1 MFHRLFPLR
10 SLRQGSVF
18 SELETAIRHD
28 INESSLRTVSLFNWN
43 WSRGLLWDSVA
54 SSSTSATSTLAAAG
68 DVNAAA
74 SSASASD
81 SLSVGACVA
90 AFRGRGHLLSRLD
103 PLNRGAD
110 GNSGR
115 GIWLGEE
122 QGAAANSSNGGG
134 GSAPCSRSRS
144 WEDQRLSRLL
154 AAVDEHEAEV
164 EGGDQRLAEAACDA
178 LGLSAAASG
187 AIFDL
192 GAPILDNGETKGPSS
207 SSSSPLVGGPPLNRQ
222 HWRLAPLVR
231 ALSSSYCGTLAL
243 EVDHLSPEKA
253 SWLIR
258 ERERL
263 PPKPPR
269 HERRATLRL
278 LARAAAFEAFLASRF
293 PTSKRFGLEGLDA
306 LAPGLLAAADE
317 LSSLGIKRLAV
328 GTPHRGRLSLLAA
341 VLRTPAGQ
349 IFAEMEAAQ
358 SEWHVGDVKY
368 HLGKGA
374 TLEFG
379 GAEDEGDAFGG
390 DDDPKPTR
398 RKTTTAAAAA
408 PEAERSEA
416 PPPRR
421 TLHVSV
427 APNPSH
433 LEVVGPVVLG
443 MVRAQQAFFPGGSSA
458 VAPLLV
464 HGDASFA
471 GLGVVFET
479 MQMADVP
486 GFGVGGTVHVVSNNQ
501 CGFTTSP
508 GSARTS
514 AHPTAAA
521 VAAGAAVLHANAD
534 DPDAVVAGAR
544 LAARWRSRFGADAA
558 LDVVGY
564 RRHGH
569 NELDDPTS
577 SSPLTT
583 RAIAEHEPVLKKY
596 AATLERDGDILPG
609 EAASWLAA
617 ATRELEAEFAAFKR
631 GDYAQSAD
639 DWLRGSWQ
647 GDALA
652 ALASSTPPLLLVDEG
667 TGGGGAAAGQKLLQ
681 RSEPTGLPL
690 ETLRWVGR
698 AITTP
703 PQGFTPTPQA
713 AAVLEARRACFAGGG
728 DTRVDFATAEA
739 LALGSLAL
747 KKNRSGGGKGNS
759 VSGGSRA
766 SRSNG
771 HSGADAAASG
781 LNVGSYAIRLSGQDV
796 ERGTFNQRHAVLRD
810 AETGRRCVLLDE
822 MEQEEEADLDGKGGE
837 SMKKHPPARVVARP
851 GVRPP
856 PKRGA
861 QERVEVWNSPLNEGA
876 TLAFEYGFS
885 LGAAGRAL
893 VLWEAQFGDFANNA
907 QAVVDLF
914 VAAAEE
920 RWNQQSGLVLLL
932 PHGETRSWKRE
943 AKKKK

>member
-1 MFHRLFPLR
+1 MFFRRLLPLR
-10 SLRQGSVF
+10 SLRQGGVF
-18 SELETAIRHD
+18 SGLTI
-28 INESSLRTVSLFNWN
+28 SLRHSINGGLHTSVSVSSWLV
-43 WSRGLLWDSVA
+43 SRGLNSDSNVSAA
-54 SSSTSATSTLAAAG
+54 SSAANVDVAAA
-68 DVNAAA
+68 AAA
-74 SSASASD
+74 TTTSSPSPSASASD
-81 SLSVGACVA
+81 TLSVGACVA
-90 AFRGRGHLLSRLD
+90 AFRSRGHLLARLD
-103 PLNRGAD
+103 PLGRGAD
-110 GNSGR
+110 GVSGR
-115 GIWLGEE
+115 GVWLGEE
-122 QGAAANSSNGGG
+122 QARGTTA
-134 GSAPCSRSRS
+134 CSRSRA
-144 WEDQRLSRLL
+144 WEDQRLARLL
-154 AAVDEHEAEV
+154 AAVDREER
-164 EGGDQRLAEAACDA
+164 EGEEDDDKLARGACEA
-178 LGLSAAASG
+178 LGLSAGAAG
-187 AIFDL
+187 ATFDL
-192 GAPILDNGETKGPSS
+192 GAPLLLAPEDGEKKTGAARHRPHPPSPPT
-207 SSSSPLVGGPPLNRQ
+207 SPLVGGPPLNRQ

-231 ALSSSYCGTLAL
+231 SLASAYCGTLAL

-253 SWLIR
+253 AWLVR

-263 PPKPPR
+263 LLAAPGPPR
-269 HERRATLRL
+269 RAQRRATLRL

-317 LSSLGIKRLAV
+317 LSSLGVRRLAV

-374 TLEFG
+374 TLEF
-379 GAEDEGDAFGG
+379 
-390 DDDPKPTR
+390 DDDDGDGEKGTTKGPK
-398 RKTTTAAAAA
+398 KKKQ
-408 PEAERSEA
+408 
-416 PPPRR
+416 PPRS
-421 TLHVSV
+421 LHVSV

-433 LEVVGPVVLG
+433 LESVGPVVLG
-443 MVRAQQAFFPGGSSA
+443 MVRAQQASFPGGSAA

-479 MQMADVP
+479 LQMADVP
-486 GFGVGGTVHVVSNNQ
+486 GFGVGGTVHLVANNQ
-501 CGFTTSP
+501 CGFTTPPS
-508 GSARTS
+508 SARTS
-514 AHPTAAA
+514 PHPTAAA
-521 VAAGAAVLHANAD
+521 LAAGAAVLHACAD

-544 LAARWRSRFGADAA
+544 LAARWRARFGCDAA

-569 NELDDPTS
+569 NELDDPES
-577 SSPLTT
+577 SAPLTT
-583 RAIAEHEPVLKKY
+583 RAIAAQEPVLRKY
-596 AATLERDGDILPG
+596 AGALERDGDAAPG
-609 EAASWLAA
+609 EAAKWLAA
-617 ATRELEAEFAAFKR
+617 ATRELEAEFAAFRR

-652 ALASSTPPLLLVDEG
+652 ALASSAPPALLLADDE
-667 TGGGGAAAGQKLLQ
+667 GGGGAGTGREKLKQ
-681 RSEPTGLPL
+681 RSEPTGLPV

-703 PQGFTPTPQA
+703 PRGFTPTPQA
-713 AAVLEARRACFAGGG
+713 AAVLAARRACFDGGE
-728 DTRVDFATAEA
+728 DARIDFATAEA
-739 LALGSLAL
+739 LAFGSLAL
-747 KKNRSGGGKGNS
+747 KRRGGKRGG
-759 VSGGSRA
+759 VSGGSRH
-766 SRSNG
+766 SRNNNGNNGSNG
-771 HSGADAAASG
+771 DSAAAAG
-781 LNVGSYAIRLSGQDV
+781 LNVGSYAVRLSGQDV

-822 MEQEEEADLDGKGGE
+822 MEQEEEQEEQKEDPI
-837 SMKKHPPARVVARP
+837 SSPPPPLLREFKRP

-856 PKRGA
+856 PRRA
-861 QERVEVWNSPLNEGA
+861 PARQERVEVWNSPLNEGA

-932 PHGETRSWKRE
+932 PHGE
-943 AKKKK
+943 

>member
-1 MFHRLFPLR
+1 M
-10 SLRQGSVF
+10 
-18 SELETAIRHD
+18 
-28 INESSLRTVSLFNWN
+28 
-43 WSRGLLWDSVA
+43 
-54 SSSTSATSTLAAAG
+54 
-68 DVNAAA
+68 
-74 SSASASD
+74 
-81 SLSVGACVA
+81 
-90 AFRGRGHLLSRLD
+90 
-103 PLNRGAD
+103 
-110 GNSGR
+110 
-115 GIWLGEE
+115 
-122 QGAAANSSNGGG
+122 
-134 GSAPCSRSRS
+134 
-144 WEDQRLSRLL
+144 
-154 AAVDEHEAEV
+154 
-164 EGGDQRLAEAACDA
+164 
-178 LGLSAAASG
+178 
-187 AIFDL
+187 
-192 GAPILDNGETKGPSS
+192 
-207 SSSSPLVGGPPLNRQ
+207 
-222 HWRLAPLVR
+222 
-231 ALSSSYCGTLAL
+231 
-243 EVDHLSPEKA
+243 
-253 SWLIR
+253 
-258 ERERL
+258 
-263 PPKPPR
+263 
-269 HERRATLRL
+269 

-317 LSSLGIKRLAV
+317 LSSLGVRRLAV

-374 TLEFG
+374 TLEF
-379 GAEDEGDAFGG
+379 
-390 DDDPKPTR
+390 DDDDR
-398 RKTTTAAAAA
+398 DDDCGGGEEDDESRKRGRNRNQ
-408 PEAERSEA
+408 PSRS
-416 PPPRR
+416 
-421 TLHVSV
+421 LHLSV

-433 LEVVGPVVLG
+433 LEAVGPVVLG
-443 MVRAQQAFFPGGSSA
+443 MVRAQQASFPGGASA
-458 VAPLLV
+458 VAPLLI

-479 MQMADVP
+479 LQMAEVP
-486 GFGVGGTVHVVSNNQ
+486 GYQVGGTVHFVANNQ

-514 AHPTAAA
+514 PHPTAAA

-577 SSPLTT
+577 SAPLTT
-583 RAIAEHEPVLKKY
+583 RAIATHEPVLRKY
-596 AATLERDGDILPG
+596 AATLERDGDVSPG
-609 EAASWLAA
+609 EAASWLAD
-617 ATRELEAEFAAFKR
+617 ATRELESEFAAFKR

-667 TGGGGAAAGQKLLQ
+667 GGAGTAASQKLKQ
-681 RSEPTGLPL
+681 RSEPTGLPV

-703 PQGFTPTPQA
+703 PRGFTPTPQA
-713 AAVLEARRACFAGGG
+713 LTVLEARRRCFKEPGGE
-728 DTRVDFATAEA
+728 DARVDFATAEA
-739 LALGSLAL
+739 LAFGSLAL
-747 KKNRSGGGKGNS
+747 KKKRNSKSKSVVSG
-759 VSGGSRA
+759 GGSRA
-766 SRSNG
+766 SRSNNN
-771 HSGADAAASG
+771 SDSSSAASG

-796 ERGTFNQRHAVLRD
+796 ERGTFDQRHAVLRD
-810 AETGRRCVLLDE
+810 AATGRRCVLLDE
-822 MEQEEEADLDGKGGE
+822 MEQGGE
-837 SMKKHPPARVVARP
+837 ESEEPPSSSSLPPLRVFSRP
-851 GVRPP
+851 GVRTPP
-856 PKRGA
+856 LKRRGA
-861 QERVEVWNSPLNEGA
+861 RQERVEVWNSPLNEGA

-932 PHGETRSWKRE
+932 PHGET
-943 AKKKK
+943 KKKGERKTKKGKKMFSTPLFTQPLLL

>member
-1 MFHRLFPLR
+1 MFHRLLPLR
-10 SLRQGSVF
+10 FLRQGSGF
-18 SELETAIRHD
+18 SELKTAPRHGID
-28 INESSLRTVSLFNWN
+28 ENLHSRVSVSGWI
-43 WSRGLLWDSVA
+43 WSRGFLPDSIAA
-54 SSSTSATSTLAAAG
+54 SAASAANVDAAG
-68 DVNAAA
+68 ATTT
-74 SSASASD
+74 SLSPPASASD
-81 SLSVGACVA
+81 TLCVGACVA
-90 AFRGRGHLLSRLD
+90 AFRGRGHLLARLD
-103 PLNRGAD
+103 PLRRGAD
-110 GNSGR
+110 GSGGR
-115 GIWLGEE
+115 GVWLGEE
-122 QGAAANSSNGGG
+122 QGASGGG
-134 GSAPCSRSRS
+134 AVAAPCSRSRA

-154 AAVDEHEAEV
+154 AAVDSEEKDESK
-164 EGGDQRLAEAACDA
+164 LAEAACEA
-178 LGLSAAASG
+178 LGLSASAASST
-187 AIFDL
+187 FDL
-192 GAPILDNGETKGPSS
+192 GAPLPPGDGEDEANRP
-207 SSSSPLVGGPPLNRQ
+207 SSPLVGGPPFNRQ

-231 ALSSSYCGTLAL
+231 SLASSYCGTLAL

-253 SWLIR
+253 AWLIR

-263 PPKPPR
+263 PSKPPR
-269 HERRATLRL
+269 RERRETLRM
-278 LARAAAFEAFLASRF
+278 LARAAAFESFLASKF
-293 PTSKRFGLEGLDA
+293 PSSKRFGLEGLDA

-317 LSSLGIKRLAV
+317 LSSLGVKRLAV

-374 TLEFG
+374 ELEFG
-379 GAEDEGDAFGG
+379 DDGDGGGEGDG
-390 DDDPKPTR
+390 KR
-398 RKTTTAAAAA
+398 
-408 PEAERSEA
+408 ENAEKEKQQSRPLRS
-416 PPPRR
+416 
-421 TLHVSV
+421 LHVSV

-433 LEVVGPVVLG
+433 LEAVGPVVLG
-443 MVRAQQAFFPGGSSA
+443 MVRAQQASFPGGSAA

-464 HGDASFA
+464 HGDAAFA

-479 MQMADVP
+479 LQMADVP
-486 GFGVGGTVHVVSNNQ
+486 GFGVGGTVHFVANNQ

-514 AHPTAAA
+514 PHPTAAA

-544 LAARWRSRFGADAA
+544 LAARWRARFGADVA

-577 SSPLTT
+577 SAPLTT
-583 RAIAEHEPVLKKY
+583 RAIKEQEPVLRKY
-596 AATLERDGDILPG
+596 AQELESDGDVVEG
-609 EAASWLAA
+609 EAAAWLAA
-617 ATRELEAEFAAFKR
+617 AVRELESEFAAFKR

-652 ALASSTPPLLLVDEG
+652 ALASSVPPTLVDAGEG
-667 TGGGGAAAGQKLLQ
+667 RGAGVGGHQQKLRQ
-681 RSEPTGLPL
+681 RSEPTGLPI

-698 AITTP
+698 AMTSP
-703 PQGFTPTPQA
+703 PRGFEPTPQA
-713 AAVLEARRACFAGGG
+713 RAVLESRRLCFDGKEDA
-728 DTRVDFATAEA
+728 RVDFATAEA
-739 LALGSLAL
+739 LAFGSLAL
-747 KKNRSGGGKGNS
+747 KRRNGGGKSSGA

-766 SRSNG
+766 SRNNNG
-771 HSGADAAASG
+771 ISSSDAAAG

-810 AETGRRCVLLDE
+810 AATGRRCVLLDE
-822 MEQEEEADLDGKGGE
+822 MEEEGVEAGE
-837 SMKKHPPARVVARP
+837 GASHSNPPPRIIKRP
-851 GVRPP
+851 GVRPAP
-856 PKRGA
+856 RRGA

-907 QAVVDLF
+907 QAVIDLF

-932 PHGETRSWKRE
+932 PHG
-943 AKKKK
+943 KKERR